1 MSTSAIENILEV
13 QKKAFLKEGPP
24 SLEKRTDLLKRCVAL
39 IETHQDKIIKALN
52 QDFQNRSVDE
62 IKISEIDQTIRNI
75 LFTIKK
81 LNKWMQPQ
89 RRFSSLGTDLLGAK
103 SFLQPSPLGTVG
115 IIAPWNFPVGL
126 IFYPLASI
134 FAAGNRAMVKPSE
147 ITPATANIIKEGV
160 EKYFDISELAVIT
173 GGPSVG
179 EQFSG
184 LKLDHLL
191 FIGSNRVAK
200 KVAAQAAKNLVPTTL
215 ELGGKSPTI
224 IGTNA
229 NMALA
234 AERILFSKTL
244 NAGQICL
251 SPDYIFVKKDEEKNL
266 ISELQKAYSKFFPE
280 PNSHNQTS
288 MVNKH
293 HLKRMNSYLLD
304 ATKKGATVE
313 SLGKNDDLDK
323 NMISTKIVTEVN
335 DGMDV
340 MKHEI
345 FGPVLP
351 IMTYDTIS
359 DVVNYINKNDNPLG
373 LYYFGGSQSEQN
385 FVINNTRSGGVTVN
399 DTMFH
404 ILQSRLPFGGVGQ
417 SGHGCFHG
425 YEGFLNFSHL
435 KSIYHQTSI
444 DFILAMIRPPRG
456 KAFSLLSKIMKKLG

>member
-1 MSTSAIENILEV
+1 MENILEV

-39 IETHQDKIIKALN
+39 IETHQEKIIKALN
-52 QDFQNRSVDE
+52 QDFQNRSIDE
-62 IKISEIDQTIRNI
+62 IKISEIDQTVRNI

-200 KVAAQAAKNLVPTTL
+200 KVASQAAKNLVPTTL

-251 SPDYIFVKKDEEKNL
+251 SPDYIFVKKDEKRNL

-351 IMTYDTIS
+351 IMTYDSIS
-359 DVVNYINKNDNPLG
+359 DVVDYINKNDNPLG
-373 LYYFGGSQSEQN
+373 LYYFGRSQSEQN

>member
-1 MSTSAIENILEV
+1 MENILEV

-62 IKISEIDQTIRNI
+62 IKISEIDQTVRNI

-200 KVAAQAAKNLVPTTL
+200 KVASKAAKNLVPTTL

-251 SPDYIFVKKDEEKNL
+251 SPDYIFVKKDEKRNL

-304 ATKKGATVE
+304 ATKKGAKVE
-313 SLGKNDDLDK
+313 SLGKNDDLDR

-351 IMTYDTIS
+351 IMTYDSIS
-359 DVVNYINKNDNPLG
+359 DVVDYINKNDNPLG
-373 LYYFGGSQSEQN
+373 LYYFGRSQSEQN

-399 DTMFH
+399 DTLFH

>member
-1 MSTSAIENILEV
+1 MKDILKI

-24 SLEKRTDLLKRCVAL
+24 SLTKRIDLLKRCIAL
-39 IETHQDKIIKALN
+39 IETHEEKIIKALN
-52 QDFQNRSVDE
+52 HDFKNRSVEE
-62 IKISEIDQTIRNI
+62 IKISEIDQTIRNL
-75 LFTIKK
+75 LFTIRK

-103 SFLQPSPLGTVG
+103 SFLKPSPLGTVG
-115 IIAPWNFPVGL
+115 IISPWNFPVGL
-126 IFYPLASI
+126 IFYPLASV

-147 ITPATANIIKEGV
+147 ITPATASIIKEGV
-160 EKYFDISELAVIT
+160 RKYFDISELAVIT

-179 EQFSG
+179 QQFTS

-191 FIGSNRVAK
+191 FIGSNKVAK

-224 IGTNA
+224 IGHNA
-229 NMALA
+229 NMKLA

-251 SPDYIFVKKDEEKNL
+251 SPDYVFVKKTDEKKL
-266 ISELQKAYSKFFPE
+266 ISELQRAYSKFFPE
-280 PNSHNQTS
+280 PNSSNQTS
-288 MVNKH
+288 MVNEH
-293 HLKRMNSYLLD
+293 HLKRMNAYLMD
-304 ATKKGATVE
+304 ATKKGATVK
-313 SLGKNDDLDK
+313 SLGKNDDLDR

-345 FGPVLP
+345 FGPILP
-351 IMTYDTIS
+351 ILTYESIS
-359 DVVNYINKNDNPLG
+359 EAVNYVNSNDNPLG
-373 LYYFGGSQSEQN
+373 LYYFGQSQSEQN

-456 KAFSLLSKIMKKLG
+456 KGFSLLSKIMKKLG

>member
-1 MSTSAIENILEV
+1 MENILEI

-39 IETHQDKIIKALN
+39 IETYQDKIIEALN

-89 RRFSSLGTDLLGAK
+89 RRFSSLGTDLIGAK

-115 IIAPWNFPVGL
+115 LIAPWNFPVGL

-160 EKYFDISELAVIT
+160 SKYFDISELAVIT

-200 KVAAQAAKNLVPTTL
+200 KVATQAAKNLVPTTL

-251 SPDYIFVKKDEEKNL
+251 SPDYIFVKKDEERNL

-280 PNSHNQTS
+280 PNSRDQTS

-304 ATKKGATVE
+304 ATKKGAKVN
-313 SLGKNDDLDK
+313 SLGKNDDLDR
-323 NMISTKIVTEVN
+323 NMFSTKIITEVN
-335 DGMDV
+335 DDMDV
-340 MKHEI
+340 MKYEI
-345 FGPVLP
+345 FGPILP
-351 IMTYDTIS
+351 IMTYERIR
-359 DVVNYINKNDNPLG
+359 DVVHYINKNDNPLG
-373 LYYFGGSQSEQN
+373 LYYFGQSQSEQN

>member
-1 MSTSAIENILEV
+1 MENILEV

-39 IETHQDKIIKALN
+39 IETHQEKIIKALN

-62 IKISEIDQTIRNI
+62 IKISEIDQTVRNI

-251 SPDYIFVKKDEEKNL
+251 SPDYIFVKKDEKRNL

-351 IMTYDTIS
+351 IMTYDSIS
-359 DVVNYINKNDNPLG
+359 DVVDYINKNDNPLG
-373 LYYFGGSQSEQN
+373 LYYFGRSHSEQN

>member
-1 MSTSAIENILEV
+1 MENILEV

-39 IETHQDKIIKALN
+39 IETHQEKIIKALN

-75 LFTIKK
+75 LFTIRK

-251 SPDYIFVKKDEEKNL
+251 SPDYIFVKKDQERNL

-304 ATKKGATVE
+304 ATKKGAKVE
-313 SLGKNDDLDK
+313 SLGKNDDLNR
-323 NMISTKIVTEVN
+323 NMLSTKIVTEVN

-351 IMTYDTIS
+351 IMTYDSIS
-359 DVVNYINKNDNPLG
+359 DVVDYINKNDNPLG
-373 LYYFGGSQSEQN
+373 LYYFGRSQSEQN

>member
-1 MSTSAIENILEV
+1 MENILEV

-39 IETHQDKIIKALN
+39 IETHQEKIIKALN

-251 SPDYIFVKKDEEKNL
+251 SPDYIFVKKDEKRNL

-304 ATKKGATVE
+304 ATKKGAKVE
-313 SLGKNDDLDK
+313 SLGKNDDLDR

-351 IMTYDTIS
+351 IMTYDSIS
-359 DVVNYINKNDNPLG
+359 DVVDYINKNDNPLG
-373 LYYFGGSQSEQN
+373 LYYFGRSQSEQN

>member
-1 MSTSAIENILEV
+1 M
-13 QKKAFLKEGPP
+13 KEGPP
-24 SLEKRTDLLKRCVAL
+24 SLERRKDLLKRCVAL
-39 IETHQDKIIKALN
+39 IETHQEKIVKALN

-81 LNKWMQPQ
+81 LNKWMRPQ

-103 SFLQPSPLGTVG
+103 SLVQPSPLGTVG

-160 EKYFDISELAVIT
+160 EKYFDVSELAVIT

-184 LKLDHLL
+184 LELDHLL

-251 SPDYIFVKKDEEKNL
+251 SPDYIFVKKDEERNL

-304 ATKKGATVE
+304 ATKKGAKVE
-313 SLGKNDDLDK
+313 SLGKNDDLDR
-323 NMISTKIVTEVN
+323 NMISTKVVTKVN
-335 DGMDV
+335 DSMDV
-340 MKHEI
+340 MRHEI
-345 FGPVLP
+345 FGPILP
-351 IMTYDTIS
+351 IMTYDSIS
-359 DVVNYINKNDNPLG
+359 DVVDYINKNDNPLG
-373 LYYFGGSQSEQN
+373 LYYFGRSQSEQN

>member
-1 MSTSAIENILEV
+1 MQNILEV

-39 IETHQDKIIKALN
+39 IETHQEKIIKALN

-313 SLGKNDDLDK
+313 SLGKNDDLDR

-351 IMTYDTIS
+351 IMTYDSIS
-359 DVVNYINKNDNPLG
+359 DVVDYINKNDNPLG
-373 LYYFGGSQSEQN
+373 LYYFGRSQSEQN

>member
-1 MSTSAIENILEV
+1 MENILEV

-39 IETHQDKIIKALN
+39 IETHQEKIIKALN

-62 IKISEIDQTIRNI
+62 IKISEIDQTVRNI

-179 EQFSG
+179 EQCSG

-200 KVAAQAAKNLVPTTL
+200 KVASQAAKNLVPTTL

-251 SPDYIFVKKDEEKNL
+251 SPDYIFVKKDEKRNL

-335 DGMDV
+335 DDMDV

-351 IMTYDTIS
+351 IMTYDSIS
-359 DVVNYINKNDNPLG
+359 DVVDYINKNDNPLG
-373 LYYFGGSQSEQN
+373 LYYFGRSQSEQN

-444 DFILAMIRPPRG
+444 DFILAMIRPPRS

>member
-1 MSTSAIENILEV
+1 MENILEV

-39 IETHQDKIIKALN
+39 IETHQEKIIKALN

-160 EKYFDISELAVIT
+160 EEYFDISELAVIT

-335 DGMDV
+335 DDMDV

-351 IMTYDTIS
+351 IMTYDSIS
-359 DVVNYINKNDNPLG
+359 DVVDYINKNDNPLG
-373 LYYFGGSQSEQN
+373 LYYFGRSQSEQN

>member
-1 MSTSAIENILEV
+1 MENILEV

-39 IETHQDKIIKALN
+39 IETHQEKIIKALN

-62 IKISEIDQTIRNI
+62 IKISEIDQTVRNI

-251 SPDYIFVKKDEEKNL
+251 SPDYIFVKKDEERNL

-280 PNSHNQTS
+280 PNSDNQTS

-304 ATKKGATVE
+304 ATKKGAKVE
-313 SLGKNDDLDK
+313 SLGKNDDLNR
-323 NMISTKIVTEVN
+323 NMLSTKIVTEVN

-345 FGPVLP
+345 FGPILP
-351 IMTYDTIS
+351 IMTYDSIS
-359 DVVNYINKNDNPLG
+359 DVVDYINKNDNPLG
-373 LYYFGGSQSEQN
+373 LYYFGRSQSEQN

>member
-1 MSTSAIENILEV
+1 MKNILEI

-39 IETHQDKIIKALN
+39 IETHQEKIVKALN

-200 KVAAQAAKNLVPTTL
+200 KVASQAAKNLVPTTL

-251 SPDYIFVKKDEEKNL
+251 SPDYIFVKKDKERNL

-335 DGMDV
+335 DDMDV

-351 IMTYDTIS
+351 IMTYDSIS
-359 DVVNYINKNDNPLG
+359 DVVDYINKNDNPLG
-373 LYYFGGSQSEQN
+373 LYYFGRSQSEQN

-404 ILQSRLPFGGVGQ
+404 ILQSRPPFGGVGQ
-417 SGHGCFHG
+417 SGHG
-425 YEGFLNFSHL
+425 L
-435 KSIYHQTSI
+435 
-444 DFILAMIRPPRG
+444 
-456 KAFSLLSKIMKKLG
+456 SLIHI

>member
-1 MSTSAIENILEV
+1 MENILEV

-24 SLEKRTDLLKRCVAL
+24 SLEKRTDLLKRCVSL
-39 IETHQDKIIKALN
+39 IETHQEKIIKALN

-200 KVAAQAAKNLVPTTL
+200 KVASQAAKNLVPTTL

-251 SPDYIFVKKDEEKNL
+251 SPDYIFVKKDEERNL

-304 ATKKGATVE
+304 ATKKGAKVE
-313 SLGKNDDLDK
+313 SLGKNDDLNR
-323 NMISTKIVTEVN
+323 NMLSTKIVTEVN

-351 IMTYDTIS
+351 IMTYDSIS
-359 DVVNYINKNDNPLG
+359 DVVDYINKNDNPLG
-373 LYYFGGSQSEQN
+373 LYYFGRSQSEQN

>member
-1 MSTSAIENILEV
+1 MEDILEV

-24 SLEKRTDLLKRCVAL
+24 SLEQRTDLLKRCVAL
-39 IETHQDKIIKALN
+39 IETHQEKIIKALN
-52 QDFQNRSVDE
+52 QDFQNRSIDE

-81 LNKWMQPQ
+81 INKWMQPQ

-179 EQFSG
+179 EQFSA

-229 NMALA
+229 NMVLA

-251 SPDYIFVKKDEEKNL
+251 SPDYIFVKKDEERNL
-266 ISELQKAYSKFFPE
+266 ISELKKAYSKFFPE

-288 MVNKH
+288 MVNQH
-293 HLKRMNSYLLD
+293 HFKRMNSYLLD

-313 SLGKNDDLDK
+313 SLGKNDDHNK

-335 DGMDV
+335 DSMDV

-351 IMTYDTIS
+351 IMTYESIS

-373 LYYFGGSQSEQN
+373 LYYFGRSQFEQN

-435 KSIYHQTSI
+435 KSIYHQTSV

>member
-1 MSTSAIENILEV
+1 MENILEV

-39 IETHQDKIIKALN
+39 IETHQEKIIKALN

-251 SPDYIFVKKDEEKNL
+251 SPDYIFVKKDEERNL

-313 SLGKNDDLDK
+313 SLGKNDDLDR

-345 FGPVLP
+345 FGPILP
-351 IMTYDTIS
+351 IMTYDSIS
-359 DVVNYINKNDNPLG
+359 DVVDYINKNDNPLG
-373 LYYFGGSQSEQN
+373 LYYFGRSQSEQN

>member
-1 MSTSAIENILEV
+1 MENILEV

-39 IETHQDKIIKALN
+39 IETHQEKIIKALN

-251 SPDYIFVKKDEEKNL
+251 SPDYIFVKKDEKRNL

-313 SLGKNDDLDK
+313 SLGKNDDLDR

-345 FGPVLP
+345 FGPILP
-351 IMTYDTIS
+351 IMTYDSIS
-359 DVVNYINKNDNPLG
+359 DVVDYINKNDNPLG
-373 LYYFGGSQSEQN
+373 LYYFGRSQSEQN

-444 DFILAMIRPPRG
+444 DFILAMIRPPRS

>member
-1 MSTSAIENILEV
+1 MENILEV

-89 RRFSSLGTDLLGAK
+89 RRFSSLGTDLIGAK

-224 IGTNA
+224 IGTNV
-229 NMALA
+229 NMTLA

-304 ATKKGATVE
+304 ATKKGAKVE
-313 SLGKNDDLDK
+313 SLGKNDDLNR
-323 NMISTKIVTEVN
+323 NMLSTKIVTEVN

-345 FGPVLP
+345 FGPILP
-351 IMTYDTIS
+351 IMTYDSIS
-359 DVVNYINKNDNPLG
+359 DVVDYINKNDNPLG
-373 LYYFGGSQSEQN
+373 LYYFGRSQSEQN

>member
-1 MSTSAIENILEV
+1 MENILEV
-13 QKKAFLKEGPP
+13 QKKAFLEEGPP

-39 IETHQDKIIKALN
+39 IETHQEKIIKALN

-179 EQFSG
+179 EEFSG

-191 FIGSNRVAK
+191 FIGSNGVAK

-251 SPDYIFVKKDEEKNL
+251 SPDYIFVKKDEERNL

-313 SLGKNDDLDK
+313 SLGKNDDLNR

-351 IMTYDTIS
+351 IMTYDSIS
-359 DVVNYINKNDNPLG
+359 DVVDYINKNDNPLG
-373 LYYFGGSQSEQN
+373 LYYFGRSQSEQN

>member
-1 MSTSAIENILEV
+1 MENILEV

-39 IETHQDKIIKALN
+39 IETHQEKIIKALN

-251 SPDYIFVKKDEEKNL
+251 SPDYIFVKKDEKRNL

-351 IMTYDTIS
+351 IMTYDSIS
-359 DVVNYINKNDNPLG
+359 DVVDYINKNDNPLG
-373 LYYFGGSQSEQN
+373 LYYFGRSQSEQN

>member
-1 MSTSAIENILEV
+1 MENILEV

-179 EQFSG
+179 EKFSS

-251 SPDYIFVKKDEEKNL
+251 SPDYIFVKKDEERNL

-313 SLGKNDDLDK
+313 SLGNNDDLDR

-351 IMTYDTIS
+351 IMTYDSIS
-359 DVVNYINKNDNPLG
+359 DVVDYINKNDNPLG
-373 LYYFGGSQSEQN
+373 LYYFGRSQSEQN

>member
-1 MSTSAIENILEV
+1 MENILEV

-39 IETHQDKIIKALN
+39 IETHQEKIIKALN

-62 IKISEIDQTIRNI
+62 IKISEIDQTVRNI

-147 ITPATANIIKEGV
+147 ITPSTANIIKEGV

-251 SPDYIFVKKDEEKNL
+251 SPDYIFVKKDEERNL

-293 HLKRMNSYLLD
+293 HLKRINSYLLD
-304 ATKKGATVE
+304 ATKKGAKVE
-313 SLGKNDDLDK
+313 SLGKNDDLNR
-323 NMISTKIVTEVN
+323 NMLSTKIVTEVN

-351 IMTYDTIS
+351 IMTYDSIS
-359 DVVNYINKNDNPLG
+359 DVVDYINKNDNPLG
-373 LYYFGGSQSEQN
+373 LYYFGRSQSEQN

>member
-1 MSTSAIENILEV
+1 MENILEV

-39 IETHQDKIIKALN
+39 IETHQEKIIKALN

-179 EQFSG
+179 EQFSS

-304 ATKKGATVE
+304 ATKKGAKVE
-313 SLGKNDDLDK
+313 SLGKNDDLDR

-345 FGPVLP
+345 FGPILP
-351 IMTYDTIS
+351 IMTYDSIS
-359 DVVNYINKNDNPLG
+359 DVVDYINKNDNPLG
-373 LYYFGGSQSEQN
+373 LYYFGRSQSEQN

>member
-1 MSTSAIENILEV
+1 MENILEV

-39 IETHQDKIIKALN
+39 IETHQEKIIKALN

-251 SPDYIFVKKDEEKNL
+251 SPDYIFVKKDEKRNL

-304 ATKKGATVE
+304 ATKKGAKVE
-313 SLGKNDDLDK
+313 SLGKNDDHDR
-323 NMISTKIVTEVN
+323 NIISTKIVTEVN

-351 IMTYDTIS
+351 IMTYESIS
-359 DVVNYINKNDNPLG
+359 DVVDYINKNDNPLG
-373 LYYFGGSQSEQN
+373 LYYFGRSQSEQN

>member
-1 MSTSAIENILEV
+1 MENILEV

-39 IETHQDKIIKALN
+39 IETHQEKIIKALN

-62 IKISEIDQTIRNI
+62 IKISEIDQTVRNI

-251 SPDYIFVKKDEEKNL
+251 SPDYIFVKKDEERNL

-313 SLGKNDDLDK
+313 SLGKNDDLNR

-351 IMTYDTIS
+351 IMTYDSIS
-359 DVVNYINKNDNPLG
+359 DVVDYINKNDNPLG
-373 LYYFGGSQSEQN
+373 LYYFGRSQSEQN

>member
-1 MSTSAIENILEV
+1 MENILEV

-62 IKISEIDQTIRNI
+62 IKISEIDQTVRNI

-251 SPDYIFVKKDEEKNL
+251 SPDYIFVKKDEKRNL

-288 MVNKH
+288 MVNKQ
-293 HLKRMNSYLLD
+293 HLSKMNRYLFD
-304 ATKKGATVE
+304 DTKKGATVE
-313 SLGKNDDLDK
+313 SLGKNDDLDR

-351 IMTYDTIS
+351 IMTYDSIS
-359 DVVNYINKNDNPLG
+359 DVVDYINKNDNPLG
-373 LYYFGGSQSEQN
+373 LYYFGRSQSEQN

-456 KAFSLLSKIMKKLG
+456 KTFSLLSKIMKKLG

>member
-1 MSTSAIENILEV
+1 MENILEV

-24 SLEKRTDLLKRCVAL
+24 SLEKRIDLLKRCVAL

-62 IKISEIDQTIRNI
+62 IKISEIDQSIRNI

-179 EQFSG
+179 EKFSG

-200 KVAAQAAKNLVPTTL
+200 NVAAQAAKNLVPTTL

-251 SPDYIFVKKDEEKNL
+251 SPDYIFVKKDEERNL
-266 ISELQKAYSKFFPE
+266 ISELQKAYSKFFPK

-288 MVNKH
+288 LVNKH

-304 ATKKGATVE
+304 ATKKGANVE
-313 SLGKNDDLDK
+313 SLGKNDDHDR

-335 DGMDV
+335 DVMDV

-351 IMTYDTIS
+351 IMTYGSIS
-359 DVVNYINKNDNPLG
+359 EVVDYINKNDNPLG
-373 LYYFGGSQSEQN
+373 LYYFGRSQSEQN

-399 DTMFH
+399 DTLFH

-435 KSIYHQTSI
+435 KSIYYQTSI

>member
-1 MSTSAIENILEV
+1 MENILEV

-39 IETHQDKIIKALN
+39 IETHQEKIIKALN
-52 QDFQNRSVDE
+52 QDFQNRSIDE
-62 IKISEIDQTIRNI
+62 IKISEIDQTVRNI

-179 EQFSG
+179 EKFSS

-251 SPDYIFVKKDEEKNL
+251 SPDYIFVKKDEKRNL

-304 ATKKGATVE
+304 ATKKGATVK

-351 IMTYDTIS
+351 IMTYDSIS
-359 DVVNYINKNDNPLG
+359 DVVDYINKNDNPLG
-373 LYYFGGSQSEQN
+373 LYYFGRSQSEQN

>member
-1 MSTSAIENILEV
+1 M
-13 QKKAFLKEGPP
+13 KEGPP

-39 IETHQDKIIKALN
+39 IETHQEKIIKALN

-62 IKISEIDQTIRNI
+62 IKISEIDQTVRNI

-251 SPDYIFVKKDEEKNL
+251 SPDYIFVKKDQERNL

-335 DGMDV
+335 DDMDV

-351 IMTYDTIS
+351 IMTYDSIS
-359 DVVNYINKNDNPLG
+359 DVVDYINKNDNPLG
-373 LYYFGGSQSEQN
+373 LYYFGRSQSEQN

>member
-1 MSTSAIENILEV
+1 MENILEV

-39 IETHQDKIIKALN
+39 IETHQEKIIKALN

-251 SPDYIFVKKDEEKNL
+251 SPDYIFVKKDEERNL

-351 IMTYDTIS
+351 IMTYDSIS
-359 DVVNYINKNDNPLG
+359 DVVDYINKNDNPLG
-373 LYYFGGSQSEQN
+373 LYYFGRSQSEQN

>member
-1 MSTSAIENILEV
+1 MENILEV

-62 IKISEIDQTIRNI
+62 IKISEIDQTVRNI

-173 GGPSVG
+173 GGPSIG

-200 KVAAQAAKNLVPTTL
+200 KVASQAAKNLVPTTL

-251 SPDYIFVKKDEEKNL
+251 SPDYIFVKKDEKRNL

-351 IMTYDTIS
+351 IMTYDSIS
-359 DVVNYINKNDNPLG
+359 DVVDYINKNDNPLG
-373 LYYFGGSQSEQN
+373 LYYFGRSQSEQN

>member
-1 MSTSAIENILEV
+1 MENILEV

-39 IETHQDKIIKALN
+39 IETHEDKIIKALN

-251 SPDYIFVKKDEEKNL
+251 SPDYIFVKKDQERNL

-304 ATKKGATVE
+304 ATKKGATVK

-351 IMTYDTIS
+351 IMTYDSIS
-359 DVVNYINKNDNPLG
+359 DVVDYINKNDNPLG
-373 LYYFGGSQSEQN
+373 LYYFGRSQSEQN

-456 KAFSLLSKIMKKLG
+456 KAFSLLSKIMKNLG

>member
-1 MSTSAIENILEV
+1 MENILEV

-62 IKISEIDQTIRNI
+62 IKISEIDQTVRNI

-200 KVAAQAAKNLVPTTL
+200 KVASQAAKNLVPTTL

-251 SPDYIFVKKDEEKNL
+251 SPDYIFVKKDEKRNL

-351 IMTYDTIS
+351 IMTYDSIS
-359 DVVNYINKNDNPLG
+359 DVVDYINKNDNPLG
-373 LYYFGGSQSEQN
+373 LYYFGRSQSEQN

>member
-1 MSTSAIENILEV
+1 MQNILEV

-251 SPDYIFVKKDEEKNL
+251 SPDYIFVKKDEKRNL

-345 FGPVLP
+345 FGPILP
-351 IMTYDTIS
+351 IMTYDSIS
-359 DVVNYINKNDNPLG
+359 DVVDYINKNDNPLG
-373 LYYFGGSQSEQN
+373 LYYFGRSQSEQN

>member
-1 MSTSAIENILEV
+1 MENILEI

-24 SLEKRTDLLKRCVAL
+24 SLEQRTDLLKRCVAL
-39 IETHQDKIIKALN
+39 IETHQEKIIKALN

-62 IKISEIDQTIRNI
+62 IKISEIDQAIRNI

-89 RRFSSLGTDLLGAK
+89 RRFSSLGTDLIGAK

-251 SPDYIFVKKDEEKNL
+251 SPDYIFVKKDEERNL

-280 PNSHNQTS
+280 PNSRNQTS
-288 MVNKH
+288 MVNKL
-293 HLKRMNSYLLD
+293 HLERMNSYLLD
-304 ATKKGATVE
+304 ATKKGAKVN
-313 SLGKNDDLDK
+313 SLGKNDDLER
-323 NMISTKIVTEVN
+323 NMLSTKIITEVN
-335 DGMDV
+335 DDMDV

-345 FGPVLP
+345 FGPILP
-351 IMTYDTIS
+351 IMTYESIS
-359 DVVNYINKNDNPLG
+359 DVVHYINKNDNPLG
-373 LYYFGGSQSEQN
+373 LYYFGRSQSEQN